1 MRKIKNCKQ
10 LIINVI
16 TIINIIAII
25 VFSYYLYINN
35 QYSRGKVYEILEKN
49 INNMNYSIEIEDNF
63 IKEGKTSFM
72 KIIQKENARKEE
84 NLTDQSIKWYAND
97 FIIIK
102 RTDDKVYYREEKQI
116 TDINGNITHSYSTTD
131 EKINKLIYEFS
142 SLVYINNSDIDY
154 KYLKKET
161 YNNQKCIVIEL
172 TNIESYPITDIKIW
186 IDLESGFVLKEEY
199 YCEKELERVIKYT
212 TNINCVTDNEIKLP
226 DLTEYTFLNELYNF

>member
-1 MRKIKNCKQ
+1 MKKIKNSEQ
-10 LIINVI
+10 LIINII
-16 TIINIIAII
+16 TIINIIVII
-25 VFSYYLYINN
+25 SFIYYIYINN
-35 QYSRGKVYEILEKN
+35 QYSRGKVYEILENN
-49 INNMNYSIEIEDNF
+49 INNINYSIEIEDNF

-84 NLTDQSIKWYAND
+84 NITDQSIKWYAND
-97 FIIIK
+97 FIIVNTI
-102 RTDDKVYYREEKQI
+102 DEKVYYREENQI

-131 EKINKLIYEFS
+131 DKINKLIYEFS

-186 IDLESGFVLKEEY
+186 IDLESSFILKEEY
-199 YCEKELERVIKYT
+199 YCEKELERLIKYT
-212 TNINCVTDNEIKLP
+212 TNINCITDNEIKLP

>member
-1 MRKIKNCKQ
+1 MKKIKNSKQ
-10 LIINVI
+10 LIINII
-16 TIINIIAII
+16 TIINIIVII
-25 VFSYYLYINN
+25 AFIYYIYINN

-49 INNMNYSIEIEDNF
+49 INNINYSIEIEDNF

-84 NLTDQSIKWYAND
+84 NITDQSIKWYAND
-97 FIIIK
+97 FIIVNTI
-102 RTDDKVYYREEKQI
+102 DEKVYYREENQI

-131 EKINKLIYEFS
+131 DKINKLIYEFS

-172 TNIESYPITDIKIW
+172 TNIESYSITDIKIW

-199 YCEKELERVIKYT
+199 YCEKELERLIRYT
-212 TNINCVTDNEIKLP
+212 TNINCITDNEIKLP

>member
-1 MRKIKNCKQ
+1 MKKIKNSKQ
-10 LIINVI
+10 LIINII
-16 TIINIIAII
+16 TIINIIVII
-25 VFSYYLYINN
+25 AFIYYTYINN
-35 QYSRGKVYEILEKN
+35 QYSRGKVYEILENN
-49 INNMNYSIEIEDNF
+49 INNINYSIEIKDNF

-84 NLTDQSIKWYAND
+84 NITDHSIKWYAND
-97 FIIIK
+97 FIIINTIDK
-102 RTDDKVYYREEKQI
+102 KVYYKEENQI

-131 EKINKLIYEFS
+131 DKINKLIYEFG

-154 KYLKKET
+154 KYLKKEI

-172 TNIESYPITDIKIW
+172 TNIESYPTTDIKIW

>member
-84 NLTDQSIKWYAND
+84 NITDQSIKWYAND

>member
-226 DLTEYTFLNELYNF
+226 DLTEYSFLNELYNF

>member
-199 YCEKELERVIKYT
+199 YCEKELGRVIKYT